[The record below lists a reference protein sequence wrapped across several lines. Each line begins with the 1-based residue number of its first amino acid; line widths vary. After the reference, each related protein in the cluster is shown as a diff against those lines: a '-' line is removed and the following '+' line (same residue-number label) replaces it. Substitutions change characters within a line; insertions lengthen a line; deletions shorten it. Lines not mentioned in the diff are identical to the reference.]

1 MVKKLVRTL
10 MISLIHFSVSTIQ
23 AQNLVPNGDFENYG
37 IVPCGWTGSPVD
49 FANALIGWT
58 SPTTATPD
66 AFSTLINSS
75 CTNFLPHSADPT
87 CNGWQSP
94 HSGNIF
100 AGFYTEVDGMI
111 YREYLQAQ
119 LTQPMVPGETYRVSM
134 YISLGDNSQYAT
146 NNMGIGFSDVI
157 TNTSFSTNLGTIPE
171 INFTNVISDTAGWT
185 YLCDT
190 IVATSAWEY
199 IIIGNFYDD
208 AATTLV
214 NYNPGG
220 HWDRCYYYCDDVEVE
235 EITLAPV
242 ALFNA
247 PHQICPGTCTD
258 FTNLSQNG
266 TSFIWTFAGATPS
279 TSTDVNPT
287 TICYN
292 TPGNY
297 SVSLIA
303 TNATGSDTLTL
314 NNFITVYPY
323 PAAQG
328 ILQSGDTLF
337 ANTGAVSYQWYY
349 GGNTIPGATDYFYVA
364 TGSGD
369 YNVVATDANG
379 CEVEAVIFD
388 VIAGLTPALSFGE
401 GVVVFPNPVGNKLVI
416 QIPIAIGIE
425 IKKGT
430 TMVIRIYN
438 MIGELVLAA
447 SPRSFV
453 EGQRDEVDV
462 SAFPSG
468 IYWLEVKI
476 NAKSYRTKF
485 IKQ

>member
-1 MVKKLVRTL
+1 MKKNLASVL
-10 MISLIHFSVSTIQ
+10 LISIIHFSAFNIK

-37 IVPCGWTGSPVD
+37 VMPCGWTGSPAD
-49 FANALIGWT
+49 LANALIGWS
-58 SPTTATPD
+58 SPTTGTPD

-75 CTNFLPHSADPT
+75 CTNFLPHSTDPSS
-87 CNGWQSP
+87 NGWQAP

-100 AGFYTEVDGMI
+100 AGFYTEVDGTL
-111 YREYLQAQ
+111 YREYLQSQ
-119 LTQPMVPGETYRVSM
+119 LAQPMVVGATYRVSM
-134 YISLGDNSQYAT
+134 YVSLGDNSQYAT

-157 TNTSFSTNLGTIPE
+157 TNTASYTNLGTIPE

-190 IVATSAWEY
+190 IVATSAWQY
-199 IIIGNFYDD
+199 IVIGDFYDD
-208 AATTLV
+208 ANTTLV

-220 HWDRCYYYCDDVEVE
+220 YWSRCYYYCDDVEVE
-235 EITLAPV
+235 EIALAPV

-258 FTNLSQNG
+258 FTNLSLNG
-266 TSFIWTFAGATPS
+266 TSFVWTFTGATPS

-303 TNATGSDTLTL
+303 TNAIGSDTLTL

-328 ILQSGDTLF
+328 IIQSGDTLF
-337 ANTGAVSYQWYY
+337 AIQGSASYQWYLD
-349 GGNTIPGATDYFYVA
+349 GNLIPGATDYFYIA
-364 TGSGD
+364 PQSGD
-369 YNVVATDANG
+369 YNVVCTDGNG

-388 VIAGLTPALSFGE
+388 VIASTQNPIGGLEFAI
-401 GVVVFPNPVGNKLVI
+401 FPNPVEGKMTI
-416 QIPIAIGIE
+416 DSREMTIKAIS
-425 IKKGT
+425 
-430 TMVIRIYN
+430 IYN
-438 MIGELVLAA
+438 LLGEMVFKTAIPDSNARQQTEIDVRTLASGVYIVELA
-447 SPRSFV
+447 GAEKNFRSRFV
-453 EGQRDEVDV
+453 
-462 SAFPSG
+462 
-468 IYWLEVKI
+468 K
-476 NAKSYRTKF
+476 K
-485 IKQ
+485 